1 MHRKW
6 IAIRASAVLAIA
18 GSLATLAIG
27 GAMLFGTLKA
37 PPPATGPAVPPL
49 PLKAIGMVMAAICA
63 CLSGWGIWTAI
74 GIFRRRQWA
83 RISIVVFA
91 VLLTFMG
98 ASASLAMLF
107 VQMPLQPGVSQH
119 AMDTIRWG
127 VGAFYGVLAA
137 IGVWWLV
144 LFNLGSTK
152 EYFAQYAPSQPDARP
167 LSVSIIGWY
176 LLISAVSLAAMAVL
190 RMPAFVFGAVITGW
204 GGLAMY
210 AVLASAQVFLGAGL
224 LRLREQARMASIGY
238 FCLMALNSAVTMG
251 LPGQAARMQTVMR
264 EMPKLFPTGV
274 APQMPQPGWL
284 FAFLGTAFLAV
295 PIWFLVHRRAAFV
308 KFAAAP

>member
-144 LFNLGSTK
+144 LFNLSSTK

-176 LLISAVSLAAMAVL
+176 FLISSPFLAAMAVV

-204 GGLAMY
+204 GGLAVY
-210 AVLASAQVFLGAGL
+210 TLFAGAQIYRGTGL
-224 LRLREQARMASIGY
+224 LRLREQARLGTIGY
-238 FCLMALNSAVTMG
+238 FCLMALNSAITMG
-251 LPGQAARMQTVMR
+251 LPGYAAKMQIAMR
-264 EMPKLFPTGV
+264 EMPKLFPADV
-274 APQMPQPGWL
+274 PPQVPQPGWL
-284 FAFLGTAFLAV
+284 FVLIGIAFAAV
-295 PIWFLVHRRAAFV
+295 PIWFLVRRRAAFV
-308 KFAAAP
+308 KFAAAQ